1 MRDFQIQI
9 SKKTATRLNKE
20 VTFFRKTCSIKI
32 KITFEVFGDFGFEA
46 VLSIGAG
53 EAFSG

>member
-1 MRDFQIQI
+1 MRDFQIQF
-9 SKKTATRLNKE
+9 SKKTAIRLNKIHH
-20 VTFFRKTCSIKI
+20 FRKTCRVKI
-32 KITFEVFGDFGFEA
+32 KNTFEGFGDFGFEA